1 MPQTWKT
8 DCPFLF
14 QHNFHVPDGHCLLA
28 VHAFLGSPAFPTQP
42 LKICL
47 PFKKTVSHL
56 FVSGPAFQGLTKI
69 LGEVSAEFLLLS
81 LQQHCTSQSLCSF
94 RGVFSN
100 IIHRWPRYME
110 CATGLVRRNGRTSA
124 FVQVLQTPRGKGLHL
139 PAFGPSSWSLV
150 DPLLLT
156 RPELCGKQRDKSAV

>member
-81 LQQHCTSQSLCSF
+81 
-94 RGVFSN
+94 FSN
-100 IIHRWPRYME
+100 IAPPSPSALSGVSSQTSSTDDQDTWSVQ
-110 CATGLVRRNGRTSA
+110 LVRRNGRTSA

-150 DPLLLT
+150 GPLLLT